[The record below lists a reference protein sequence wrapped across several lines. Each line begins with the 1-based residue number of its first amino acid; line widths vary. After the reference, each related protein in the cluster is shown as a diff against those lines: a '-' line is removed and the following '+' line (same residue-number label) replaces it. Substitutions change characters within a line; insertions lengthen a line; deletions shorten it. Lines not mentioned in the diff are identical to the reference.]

1 MKGRAVIW
9 FWVGLLLPLV
19 AAELVF
25 RVLPVS
31 TATMRGYHLDPD
43 VLGYPPRHEW
53 TVATGWDLRNARTL
67 RSNDWGFAAQHD
79 FVADPSA
86 VVLIGDSYVEASM
99 LAEADRPA
107 AQLEQL
113 LGASRKVYAMGSPG
127 SSLLDYAQRIRIASE
142 RLGTRD
148 FVLLLERFDARQS
161 LCGSGNVQAACLDR
175 ETLQRRIERD
185 PAPGLLK
192 SLLRHSALAQYLAGQ
207 IRFDARTLLRAMFT
221 RATPSEADTRGR
233 RKSTPTPAEL
243 AAMKRK
249 VDAVVAAFY
258 ADARPYLHG
267 RLIVAMDG
275 RRTRRS
281 GAPELIDAER
291 SHLMQR
297 LREGGA
303 QVIDLE
309 PVYAAHA
316 ARSPRRLDV
325 GPDDGHLNA
334 LGVRIAMGEAAHA
347 LARDGGR

>member
-1 MKGRAVIW
+1 MKLRRLLW
-9 FWVGLLLPLV
+9 FCLGLLLPLL
-19 AAELVF
+19 AAELAF

-43 VLGYPPRHEW
+43 VLSYPPRHEW

-107 AQLEQL
+107 AQLEHL

-127 SSLLDYAQRIRIASE
+127 SSLLDYAQRIRLAAE

-161 LCGSGNVQAACLDR
+161 LCGSGNVQAVCLDR
-175 ETLQRRIERD
+175 QTLQRRIERD
-185 PAPGLLK
+185 PAPGFLK
-192 SLLRHSALAQYLAGQ
+192 KLLRHSALAQYLVGQ
-207 IRFDARTLLRAMFT
+207 IRFDARALLRAMFT
-221 RATPSEADTRGR
+221 RATPSEADAGGR
-233 RKSTPTPAEL
+233 QASPTPAEL
-243 AAMKRK
+243 AAMKRM
-249 VDAVVAAFY
+249 VDAVVAAFF
-258 ADARPYLHG
+258 ANARPYLHG
-267 RLIVAMDG
+267 DLIVAVDG
-275 RRTRRS
+275 RRSRR
-281 GAPELIDAER
+281 GGPPELIDAER

-303 QVIDLE
+303 EVIDLE
-309 PVYAAHA
+309 TAYAAHA
-316 ARSPRRLDV
+316 ARSQRRLDV
-325 GPDDGHLNA
+325 GPYDGHLNA
-334 LGVRIAMGEAAHA
+334 LGVRIAMGEVARA
-347 LARDGGR
+347 LAGAPAQ